1 MRDSFKFK
9 KRRQLFVGGN
19 NESLSIIA
27 VRVGNEESSSVAI
40 APARSFLE
48 QAEQFED
55 DHDNDNYSDYVEDAS
70 IHAVD

>member
-1 MRDSFKFK
+1 LRDSFEFEKC
-9 KRRQLFVGGN
+9 RQLFVGADD
-19 NESLSIIA
+19 ESLSVVA

-40 APARSFLE
+40 APARPILE

-55 DHDNDNYSDYVEDAS
+55 DPDNDNYSDYVEDAS